1 MGDKFIYAGK
11 EAEVTSAEEVKGIL
25 IRSGKNYFFRVYQN
39 DGEFTDYDISH
50 DELSITIDT
59 DAMASFYTDG
69 KNFVLD
75 HSPSVLGLK
84 SPK

>member
-1 MGDKFIYAGK
+1 MCEKFIYAGK
-11 EAEVTSAEEVKGIL
+11 ETEVTSAEKTKGIL
-25 IRSGKNYFFRVYQN
+25 IRSGRNYFFRVYQN

-84 SPK
+84 SSK

>member
-25 IRSGKNYFFRVYQN
+25 IRSGRNYFFRVYRD

-50 DELSITIDT
+50 DELSITIGT

-69 KNFVLD
+69 ENFVLD

-84 SPK
+84 LSK

>member
-1 MGDKFIYAGK
+1 VG
-11 EAEVTSAEEVKGIL
+11 GI
-25 IRSGKNYFFRVYQN
+25 IFFRVYQN

-59 DAMASFYTDG
+59 DAMASFA
-69 KNFVLD
+69 LD

-84 SPK
+84 PPK

>member
-1 MGDKFIYAGK
+1 MGDKFIYAGN

-25 IRSGKNYFFRVYQN
+25 IRSGRNYFFRVYQN

-69 KNFVLD
+69 ENFVLD

-84 SPK
+84 SLK

>member
-11 EAEVTSAEEVKGIL
+11 EAEVASAEEVKGIL
-25 IRSGKNYFFRVYQN
+25 IRSGSNYFFRVYQN
-39 DGEFTDYDISH
+39 DGEFTDYDVSH

-69 KNFVLD
+69 ESFVLD

-84 SPK
+84 PSK